1 MDNTIAKLLDLFKH
15 ISRDIMIYAISGF
28 VVIVNFFIIDKFYLG
43 GIYFVLI
50 EKLEYISL
58 IIFILS
64 YVIGHVIM
72 ALTNLILNFKK
83 IFDCNKTKL
92 NIHKFEKEFEFE
104 VKIFNKNQNMYDYFI
119 ERQNQLFYFRLTLS
133 GAFFISALI
142 NIYFK
147 FIKEIEISW
156 YIILI
161 LIIIGV
167 FLFCAYRLSQQRYY
181 QKLKILKKYK
191 SAYLKYPQRK

>member
-1 MDNTIAKLLDLFKH
+1 
-15 ISRDIMIYAISGF
+15 
-28 VVIVNFFIIDKFYLG
+28 
-43 GIYFVLI
+43 
-50 EKLEYISL
+50 
-58 IIFILS
+58 
-64 YVIGHVIM
+64 
-72 ALTNLILNFKK
+72 
-83 IFDCNKTKL
+83 
-92 NIHKFEKEFEFE
+92 
-104 VKIFNKNQNMYDYFI
+104 MYDYFI

-167 FLFCAYRLSQQRYY
+167 FLFCAYRLSKQRYY
-181 QKLKILKKYK
+181 KKLKILGKCM
-191 SAYLKYPQRK
+191 SLS